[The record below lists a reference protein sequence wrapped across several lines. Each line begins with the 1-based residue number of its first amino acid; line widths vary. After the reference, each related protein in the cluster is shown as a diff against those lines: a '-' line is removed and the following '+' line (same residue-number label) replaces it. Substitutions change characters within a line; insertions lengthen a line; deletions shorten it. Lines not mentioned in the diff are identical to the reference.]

1 MLIKDLHINKSI
13 DTHKRYDW
21 LMEEISKEQ
30 GQPVVF
36 IGETFYDKDISIGSV
51 LKFMNFLGGIE
62 GPIYIQDIDT
72 LSGEILD
79 VKNESLYKPMENEH
93 IRLFLRLNDLDFL
106 TEDKTIISFGE
117 ETMQVEEETS
127 YEEDQLRAELSE
139 ELEHHKQDLMGIYIS
154 EVLDSSFAA
163 QQKKELTSIGLDAM
177 KRR

>member
-21 LMEEISKEQ
+21 LMEEISKGQ
-30 GQPVVF
+30 GQPIVF

-51 LKFMNFLGGIE
+51 LKFINFLVGIE
-62 GPIYIQDIDT
+62 DPIYIQDVDT

-79 VKNESLYKPMENEH
+79 VKNDSLYKSLENDH
-93 IRLFLRLNDLDFL
+93 VRLFLRLNELDFL

-117 ETMQVEEETS
+117 EALRAEEEDP
-127 YEEDQLRAELSE
+127 YEEDQLRVELSE
-139 ELEHHKQDLMGIYIS
+139 ELEHHKQDLMGIYIT
-154 EVLDSSFAA
+154 EVLDSSFTAK
-163 QQKKELTSIGLDAM
+163 QKKELTSIGLDAM